1 MAYSRRSYKGAAV
14 INALGGSGLAANATS
29 ITLAASMSGWST
41 SGTPFFVVV
50 DPGTAK
56 EEKICV
62 IYASATTLTVVDPAV
77 TSAWSASVNGRGVDD
92 TTDRAHD
99 VGATIY
105 PVFTATEANQANELV
120 SKYTTNGDIVVH
132 GTTGPKTISTGGSG
146 NNNKVLVADSTVADG
161 GVKWASVNSDVLA
174 DDAVTSGKILNGT
187 IVNADINSSAA
198 IALTKLGAG
207 ALPTDITV
215 ASANLVDLT
224 IDTADIKDSAV
235 TSAKIA
241 DGTIVNAD
249 INASAAIALSK
260 LATGALPTDI
270 TVASANLVDLT
281 IDTADIKANA
291 VTDAKVSLTAASG
304 VIKVYATTTARDA
317 AITSPAAGMV
327 VYINSDDA
335 SEGLWHYNG
344 TVWYKGAGWNTPW
357 GIIART
363 TSNTNSSTV
372 STNTY
377 IDIAT
382 LTFTAV
388 AGRLYKVQFSGQV
401 NATDTNFDSDLNVY
415 ITDGSN
421 TALQLLSA
429 PAGITSGYATRADG
443 FILVSPAAGSTTYKV
458 RMGRVSGTG
467 TIQALA
473 AATNITHFYIEDI
486 GAA

>member
-161 GVKWASVNSDVLA
+161 GVKWATVGTDGIA
-174 DDAVTSGKILNGT
+174 DSAITSGKIL
-187 IVNADINSSAA
+187 D
-198 IALTKLGAG
+198 GA
-207 ALPTDITV
+207 
-215 ASANLVDLT
+215 
-224 IDTADIKDSAV
+224 
-235 TSAKIA
+235 
-241 DGTIVNAD
+241 IVNAD

-270 TVASANLVDLT
+270 TVASANLV
-281 IDTADIKANA
+281 
-291 VTDAKVSLTAASG
+291 
-304 VIKVYATTTARDA
+304 
-317 AITSPAAGMV
+317 
-327 VYINSDDA
+327 
-335 SEGLWHYNG
+335 NG
-344 TVWYKGAGWNTPW
+344 TVAL
-357 GIIART
+357 A
-363 TSNTNSSTV
+363 
-372 STNTY
+372 
-377 IDIAT
+377 DLA
-382 LTFTAV
+382 TAV
-388 AGRLYKVQFSGQV
+388 A
-401 NATDTNFDSDLNVY
+401 NALVPVGTIAMYGGASAPTGWLLC
-415 ITDGSN
+415 DGTSTTGY
-421 TALQLLSA
+421 TALAAIVGATTPDFKGRFALGDSASLTLL
-429 PAGITSGYATRADG
+429 GTG
-443 FILVSPAAGSTTYKV
+443 GSTTIGTNNLPSHSHANTAV
-458 RMGRVSGTG
+458 LASGTV
-467 TIQALA
+467 TITDPGHTHTINGELVA
-473 AATNITHFYIEDI
+473 AASLSDNEINVINAQGQGVGAYTESTASNTTGITATVGTEITMTNANTGGAEAYLQPHVVVNYIIKHD
-486 GAA
+486 